1 MLVGIQPQPHMAGED
16 LVLLLT
22 ELRVELPGRAPCG
35 GAVFLSVPCSAL
47 SGSIETQPHEIRAGA
62 DENGQQTLVCPLD
75 VERVLQG
82 GSQVGE

>member
-16 LVLLLT
+16 LVLLLP

-35 GAVFLSVPCSAL
+35 GAVFLSVTCSAL
-47 SGSIETQPHEIRAGA
+47 SGSIETQPHEICAGA

-75 VERVLQG
+75 LEGLFQR
-82 GSQVGE
+82 GS

>member
-47 SGSIETQPHEIRAGA
+47 SGSIETQPHEICAGA
-62 DENGQQTLVCPLD
+62 DENGGQALVCPLD
-75 VERVLQG
+75 LERPFQR
-82 GSQVGE
+82 GS

>member
-16 LVLLLT
+16 LVLLLP

-47 SGSIETQPHEIRAGA
+47 SGSIETQPHEICAGA
-62 DENGQQTLVCPLD
+62 DENGQQALVCPLD
-75 VERVLQG
+75 LERPFQR
-82 GSQVGE
+82 GS

>member
-16 LVLLLT
+16 LVLLLP

-35 GAVFLSVPCSAL
+35 GAVFLSVPCPAL